1 MKVATLTCTRGT
13 ERRKLVEFCLNQIDW
28 QTRQPDERIV
38 VNYPAMNG
46 KDLTKRFRE
55 GVERARAMGIDFIVV
70 AEDDDSLLPT
80 HIENYSQYFDN
91 YDFIGDPWTT
101 YYRLDTRRWETEHHH
116 GRASL
121 FTTAFRVSALDNF
134 AWPADDY
141 VFLDMPLW
149 RHARKFRCKFVK
161 SGAIG
166 IKGHGF
172 GMVGGKGHR
181 QKLRHDD
188 ANMDFLKKNV
198 SEKHIEFYTELMKT
212 L

>member
-13 ERRKLVEFCLNQIDW
+13 ERKRLLEFCNQQIDW
-28 QTRQPDERIV
+28 QTRQPDERIIID
-38 VNYPAMNG
+38 YQGRAD
-46 KDLTKRFRE
+46 KDLTERFRL
-55 GVERARAMGIDFIVV
+55 GVETAKAMGMDWICVF
-70 AEDDDSLLPT
+70 EDDDSLLPT

-134 AWPADDY
+134 EWPADDY
-141 VFLDMPLW
+141 VFLDIPLW
-149 RHARKFRCKFVK
+149 RYARKFRCKFVK
-161 SGAIG
+161 SGAVG
-166 IKGHGF
+166 IKGHGQ
-172 GMVGGKGHR
+172 GIVGGKGHR
-181 QKLRHDD
+181 QKL
-188 ANMDFLKKNV
+188 KNEDVLLTKFRQMV
-198 SEKHIEFYTELMKT
+198 SPKHFEFYSQLMKS